1 MLSPPRSSCK
11 PGSTPP
17 MKEPDDLPDA
27 EAALAKL
34 AQRLESVVAP
44 NAAFVGI
51 YSGGA
56 WLAERLSQ
64 RLPDAHPV
72 GFIDVS
78 YYRDDYAL
86 SGLKPNTR
94 RTSLPFDVE
103 GATIVLVDD
112 VLYTGRSVRAAI
124 NELLFRASGT
134 HRACRARRSRRTRI
148 ADRAHVC
155 RCDDQRCAASFDCVV
170 ARSGRDV
177 VARRGTVGRG
187 RVRPAGETTSSR
199 GPKGAAR
206 DERGRGRHA
215 VWCFRSVAARRL
227 SVRPAGET
235 TSSRGPKGAAQDER
249 GRDRHVVGVFGWV
262 AARRPS
268 VRPAGETTSS
278 RGPKGAARDE
288 RGRGRH
294 AVGRFARSQQGG

>member
-1 MLSPPRSSCK
+1 
-11 PGSTPP
+11 
-17 MKEPDDLPDA
+17 MKKPDDLPDA

-34 AQRLESVVAP
+34 VQRMEGVVAP

-56 WLAERLSQ
+56 WIAERLSQ

-124 NELLFRASGT
+124 NELFDFGRPERIELAVLVDRG
-134 HRACRARRSRRTRI
+134 HRELPIRP
-148 ADRAHVC
+148 D
-155 RCDDQRCAASFDCVV
+155 F
-170 ARSGRDV
+170 
-177 VARRGTVGRG
+177 VGKNL
-187 RVRPAGETTSSR
+187 PTSST
-199 GPKGAAR
+199 
-206 DERGRGRHA
+206 E
-215 VWCFRSVAARRL
+215 SVEA
-227 SVRPAGET
+227 
-235 TSSRGPKGAAQDER
+235 SSD
-249 GRDRHVVGVFGWV
+249 GVII
-262 AARRPS
+262 S
-268 VRPAGETTSS
+268 
-278 RGPKGAARDE
+278 
-288 RGRGRH
+288 
-294 AVGRFARSQQGG
+294 